1 MGKAH
6 YHRPETPATL
16 TAGVT
21 IGVLARVAG
30 VNVETVRYYQRRGLI
45 TQPERP
51 LGSVRRYTQE
61 HLARL
66 HFIRSAQRLGFS
78 LTEIT
83 QMLRLEDGT
92 NCQEAAALA
101 GQHLKDVRTR
111 LTDLTHIERVL
122 SELVAAC
129 RQNTNHPAPG
139 CPLIDALQYQSGVD
153 SGADCKD

>member
-1 MGKAH
+1 MGQAR
-6 YHRPETPATL
+6 YHRPETPASL
-16 TAGVT
+16 AAGVT

-45 TQPERP
+45 TQPAKP
-51 LGSVRRYTQE
+51 LGSVRRYTQD

-92 NCQEAAALA
+92 NCREAATLA
-101 GQHLKDVRTR
+101 EHHLQDVRTR
-111 LTDLTHIERVL
+111 LTDLTGIEKVL
-122 SELVAAC
+122 SELLSAC
-129 RQNTNHPAPG
+129 AQNTHQPAPV
-139 CPLIDALQYQSGVD
+139 CPLIAALQNRPDVY
-153 SGADCKD
+153 AK